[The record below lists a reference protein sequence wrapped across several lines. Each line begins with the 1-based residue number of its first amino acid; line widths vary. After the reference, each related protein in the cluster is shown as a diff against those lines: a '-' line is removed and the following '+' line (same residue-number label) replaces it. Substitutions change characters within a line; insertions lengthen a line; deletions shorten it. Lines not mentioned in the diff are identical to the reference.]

1 MKRKFVMMPVFD
13 KQWRD
18 MGLDDNDLQVLQ
30 SELLNNPQ
38 TGKVIK
44 GTEKLREMR
53 FSLSNKG
60 KSGASRVLYVDF
72 VLAETIY
79 LIFAYPKNEKDDLT
93 DEERNNIKKMIDKLE
108 QSL

>member
-18 MGLDDNDLQVLQ
+18 MGLDDNDL
-30 SELLNNPQ
+30 
-38 TGKVIK
+38 
-44 GTEKLREMR
+44 
-53 FSLSNKG
+53 
-60 KSGASRVLYVDF
+60 
-72 VLAETIY
+72 
-79 LIFAYPKNEKDDLT
+79 T